1 MADDYATKDLK
12 CSFCG
17 KDQNEVRKLIA
28 GPKVFICDECVDLC
42 IDIIADETESPEEE
56 PSPPPIS
63 TTPGESFMP
72 EVVAHYADTNV
83 AADSTLDNDGVD
95 WMCEGCGWRLR
106 LKPSATP
113 PMDHSEQVP
122 LGVMGGPYR
131 ELPRLE
137 LVPRCPNPEW
147 KRFP

>member
-1 MADDYATKDLK
+1 MADDNATKDLK

-28 GPKVFICDECVDLC
+28 GPKVFICDEYVDLC
-42 IDIIADETESPEEE
+42 IDIIADETESPRDDV
-56 PSPPPIS
+56 SPPPIS
-63 TTPGESFMP
+63 TTAGESFMP
-72 EVVAHYADTNV
+72 EVVTHYADTNV
-83 AADSTLDNDGVD
+83 AADYTIASDGVD

-106 LKPSATP
+106 LKPGAHP
-113 PMDHSEQVP
+113 PMTHSEQVP

>member
-28 GPKVFICDECVDLC
+28 GPTAYIYDECIDLC
-42 IDIIADETESPEEE
+42 MDIIAEETESPEDEASE
-56 PSPPPIS
+56 PPIS
-63 TTPGESFMP
+63 IISNQSFLW
-72 EVVAHYADTNV
+72 EVVTHYANTNV
-83 AADSTLDNDGVD
+83 AADYTLAPDGVD

-106 LKPSATP
+106 LKPGATP
-113 PMDHSEQVP
+113 PVEHSEQVP

-131 ELPRLE
+131 RLPRLD

-147 KRFP
+147 KKFP